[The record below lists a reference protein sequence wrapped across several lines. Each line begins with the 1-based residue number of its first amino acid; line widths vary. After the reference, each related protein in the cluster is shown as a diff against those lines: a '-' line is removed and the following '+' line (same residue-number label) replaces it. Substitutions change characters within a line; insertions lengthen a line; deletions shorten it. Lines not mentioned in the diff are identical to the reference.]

1 VQAYEHPDVLAQCYQ
16 QSVVPRAG
24 TVYSIHNDCS
34 TLTLHLTRTLL
45 LLCAESGMFA
55 SSSLAE
61 NANGELFLM
70 KYAKAPS
77 MVYQLPCPGRTVS
90 KTTATA
96 ASGSNGA
103 IAVPRLSTT
112 PGEFSQGMCTHT
124 HVPCSQLLSPTVVL
138 ACYCAI
144 PISWRM

>member
-1 VQAYEHPDVLAQCYQ
+1 
-16 QSVVPRAG
+16 
-24 TVYSIHNDCS
+24 
-34 TLTLHLTRTLL
+34 
-45 LLCAESGMFA
+45 MFA

-77 MVYQLPCPGRTVS
+77 MVYQLPCPGRTVC

-112 PGEFSQGMCTHT
+112 PGIIQANSVVRAYSAACHITMPHHSSTDTIALSSSSSSRTAFSVFIRGK
-124 HVPCSQLLSPTVVL
+124 L
-138 ACYCAI
+138 APHITC
-144 PISWRM
+144 